1 MATLKQ
7 ISYLLLTNARQAEGR
22 PFRRSLPGGLVVEVV
37 QLESGDVQLALER
50 RDVAPSDQEWTTTIK
65 HWPERVPD
73 GVVPTR
79 RTEGRRHVLIGRW
92 PRPAEVSISAG

>member
-7 ISYLLLTNARQAEGR
+7 ISGSLLVSARGAEGR
-22 PFRRSLPGGLVVEVV
+22 PFRRSLPGGLVIEVV

-50 RDVAPSDQEWTTTIK
+50 RDVAPADAEWATTLK

-73 GVVPTR
+73 GVVPQA
-79 RTEGRRHVLIGRW
+79 RTEGRRHILIGRW
-92 PRPAEVSISAG
+92 PRPVEVGEQA